1 MSNKGVKLIMVLPR
15 EFTFAPRPQAAPGEG
30 NCQMSEDLKVRSDM
44 QAWAGLLN
52 LLAGLPV
59 LSGSGNS
66 KAFVLVFDTL
76 SNLGRF
82 QKKSETSD

>member
-30 NCQMSEDLKVRSDM
+30 NCQMSNLKVRSDM

-52 LLAGLPV
+52 LPTGLPV

-76 SNLGRF
+76 LNLGRF